1 MPSFYKIIDESI
13 TQMIQPISEQ
23 LIQKLFKTLGI
34 WDTIKDSIY
43 YNSPGSAASQTSD
56 KNHRPK
62 LTTNRVDIEVVPN
75 FNSADVKWPMTTSK
89 YTPAYGTSLFDK
101 HENHSLFIDK
111 RANIYLQEQL
121 VPCSV
126 NLNIQFSFKYKELAY
141 QVLDA
146 IYSRHYTGSIIE
158 YNDIYYS
165 YPFPIAIFKI
175 LHILYN
181 MKEFDIDMTFAK
193 YLKYGSN
200 DNVSYLKS
208 RNKDNTQII
217 IQKNQFRVLSE
228 LLTSVEQPDSQKI
241 NKLPDVWNIPISFY
255 YQFSRPNTLA
265 LYYPTTIENK
275 LIPVEICPQVEPYH
289 PTDIEGVNV
298 DVVMQQYI
306 SKQYTKKYVQHIV
319 RYPAFDD
326 WEIPTYNNNMHNNP
340 YKHFFIG
347 TLLLDPT
354 SPEGEQISKIDLIN
368 ELPNDSKLHPI
379 LIETLKLQGRASF
392 NTDALFN
399 ISVYANDVQVDPS
412 LLDIDQ
418 DLVVY
423 VKSTIKHKRYHIVLS
438 ELLDI
443 KNLNSRYTPI
453 LIKYDNFFAS
463 TIIRQLDILKEKGD
477 IYIDNGLV
485 YPNRDKYTP
494 TNAVKYED
502 LDGYEEIEDKQLL
515 VTKAN
520 RPLLEGQGGTNGF
533 SYPFRVG
540 RYTITTR

>member
-1 MPSFYKIIDESI
+1 
-13 TQMIQPISEQ
+13 
-23 LIQKLFKTLGI
+23 
-34 WDTIKDSIY
+34 
-43 YNSPGSAASQTSD
+43 
-56 KNHRPK
+56 
-62 LTTNRVDIEVVPN
+62 
-75 FNSADVKWPMTTSK
+75 
-89 YTPAYGTSLFDK
+89 
-101 HENHSLFIDK
+101 
-111 RANIYLQEQL
+111 
-121 VPCSV
+121 
-126 NLNIQFSFKYKELAY
+126 
-141 QVLDA
+141 
-146 IYSRHYTGSIIE
+146 
-158 YNDIYYS
+158 
-165 YPFPIAIFKI
+165 
-175 LHILYN
+175 
-181 MKEFDIDMTFAK
+181 
-193 YLKYGSN
+193 
-200 DNVSYLKS
+200 
-208 RNKDNTQII
+208 
-217 IQKNQFRVLSE
+217 
-228 LLTSVEQPDSQKI
+228 
-241 NKLPDVWNIPISFY
+241 
-255 YQFSRPNTLA
+255 
-265 LYYPTTIENK
+265 
-275 LIPVEICPQVEPYH
+275 
-289 PTDIEGVNV
+289 
-298 DVVMQQYI
+298 
-306 SKQYTKKYVQHIV
+306 
-319 RYPAFDD
+319 
-326 WEIPTYNNNMHNNP
+326 MHNNP